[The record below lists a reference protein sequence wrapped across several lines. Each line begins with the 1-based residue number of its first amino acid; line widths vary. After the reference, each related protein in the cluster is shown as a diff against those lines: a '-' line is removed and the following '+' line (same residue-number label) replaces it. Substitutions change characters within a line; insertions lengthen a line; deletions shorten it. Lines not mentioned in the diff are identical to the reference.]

1 MIRQMIFNGVST
13 GDLRGVTVAKGSWGT
28 PKPRVVRE
36 SVPYRSGST
45 DLSAVGGKVYYDDR
59 DPQYVFNV
67 IGEDAEDTADLVS
80 DVVNWLYSEGDG
92 ILKDEHL
99 HGWKLTNCRCTDI
112 SYEYIDQARRV
123 VQLTAA
129 FAADPYMIS
138 EGAAFDI
145 ATFTGNRL
153 MLLNVDDFGATY
165 YDMGSPA
172 DYASYSDISVSDDG
186 LSASVM
192 LPFGGNVTQYAIP
205 TMGGIVTA
213 ASGGRYA
220 SVSGQD
226 DGYIYLQAVVPPP
239 STASTYGVTLTL
251 SKAVG
256 SSALSAVKVPYHIGS
271 GTEFKTASLD
281 AYSLICDGAPVLY
294 VNGAVVDTE
303 HFSVKSGINRLNV
316 THNTMPATLRY
327 STIKERL

>member
-28 PKPRVVRE
+28 PQPRVVRE

-80 DVVNWLYSEGDG
+80 DVINWLYSEGNG
-92 ILKDEHL
+92 VLKDEHL

-112 SYEYIDQARRV
+112 SYEYIDHARRV

-165 YDMGSPA
+165 YDMGSSA
-172 DYASYSDISVSDDG
+172 DYASYSDISISDDG
-186 LSASVM
+186 LSASVT
-192 LPFGGNVTQYAIP
+192 LPFGGSVTQYAIP

-213 ASGGRYA
+213 ASGGRY
-220 SVSGQD
+220 STVFGQD
-226 DGYIYLQAVVPPP
+226 DDYIYLQTVYPNG
-239 STASTYGVTLTL
+239 TASTYGVTLTL
-251 SKAVG
+251 CKAVG
-256 SSALSAVKVPYHIGS
+256 ASALSAVKVPYHVGS

-281 AYSLICDGAPVLY
+281 AYSLVCDGAPVLY
-294 VNGAVVDTE
+294 VNGVVVDTE

>member
-153 MLLNVDDFGATY
+153 MLLNVNDFGATY
-165 YDMGSPA
+165 YDMGSSA
-172 DYASYSDISVSDDG
+172 DYASYTDISVSDDG
-186 LSASVM
+186 LSASVT

-213 ASGGRYA
+213 ASGGRY
-220 SVSGQD
+220 STVFGQD
-226 DGYIYLQAVVPPP
+226 DDYIYLQAVYPNG
-239 STASTYGVTLTL
+239 TASTYGVSLTL

-256 SSALSAVKVPYHIGS
+256 ASALGAVKVPYHVGA

-281 AYSLICDGAPVLY
+281 AYSLVCDGVPVLY
-294 VNGAVVDTE
+294 VNGAIVDTE
-303 HFSVKSGINRLNV
+303 HFAVKSGNNRLSV

>member
-1 MIRQMIFNGVST
+1 M
-13 GDLRGVTVAKGSWGT
+13 
-28 PKPRVVRE
+28 
-36 SVPYRSGST
+36 
-45 DLSAVGGKVYYDDR
+45 
-59 DPQYVFNV
+59 
-67 IGEDAEDTADLVS
+67 
-80 DVVNWLYSEGDG
+80 
-92 ILKDEHL
+92 KDEHL

-153 MLLNVDDFGATY
+153 MLLDVGDFGATY

-172 DYASYSDISVSDDG
+172 DYASYSDISISDDG

-213 ASGGRYA
+213 ASGGRY
-220 SVSGQD
+220 STVLGQD
-226 DGYIYLQAVVPPP
+226 DDYIYLQTVYPNG
-239 STASTYGVTLTL
+239 TASTYGVSLTL

-256 SSALSAVKVPYHIGS
+256 ASALSAVKVPYHIGS

-281 AYSLICDGAPVLY
+281 AYSLVCDGAPVLY
-294 VNGAVVDTE
+294 VNGAAADTE
-303 HFSVKSGINRLNV
+303 HFAVKSGINRLNV

>member
-36 SVPYRSGST
+36 SVPYCSGST

-67 IGEDAEDTADLVS
+67 IGKDAEDTADLVS
-80 DVVNWLYSEGDG
+80 DVINWLYSEGDG
-92 ILKDEHL
+92 VLKDEHL

-153 MLLNVDDFGATY
+153 MLLDVGDFGATY
-165 YDMGSPA
+165 YDMGSSA
-172 DYASYSDISVSDDG
+172 DYASYSDISISDDG
-186 LSASVM
+186 LSASVT

-213 ASGGRYA
+213 ASGGRY
-220 SVSGQD
+220 STVFGQD
-226 DGYIYLQAVVPPP
+226 DDYIYLQAVYPNG
-239 STASTYGVTLTL
+239 TASTYGVTLTL

-256 SSALSAVKVPYHIGS
+256 ASALSAVKVPYHVGS

-281 AYSLICDGAPVLY
+281 AYSLVCDGAPVLY

-303 HFSVKSGINRLNV
+303 HFAAKSGVNRINV

>member
-80 DVVNWLYSEGDG
+80 DVIGWLYSDGDG
-92 ILKDEHL
+92 ILTDEHL

-153 MLLNVDDFGATY
+153 MLLDVNDFGATY

-172 DYASYSDISVSDDG
+172 NYASYSDISISDDG
-186 LSASVM
+186 LSANVT
-192 LPFGGNVTQYAIP
+192 LPFGENVTQYAIP

-213 ASGGRYA
+213 ASGGRY
-220 SVSGQD
+220 STVFGQD
-226 DGYIYLQAVVPPP
+226 DDYIYLQTVYPNG
-239 STASTYGVTLTL
+239 TASTYGVSLTL

-256 SSALSAVKVPYHIGS
+256 ASALSAVKVPYHVGG

-281 AYSLICDGAPVLY
+281 AYSLICDGVPVLY
-294 VNGAVVDTE
+294 VNGAIVDTE
-303 HFSVKSGINRLNV
+303 HFAVKSGVNRLNV

>member
-67 IGEDAEDTADLVS
+67 IGEDAEDTADLLA
-80 DVVNWLYSEGDG
+80 DVINWLYSEGDG
-92 ILKDEHL
+92 VLKDEHL

-153 MLLNVDDFGATY
+153 MLLSVHDFGATY
-165 YDMGSPA
+165 YDMGTSA
-172 DYASYSDISVSDDG
+172 DYASYSDISISDDG

-192 LPFGGNVTQYAIP
+192 LPFGGSVTQYAIP

-213 ASGGRYA
+213 ASGGRY
-220 SVSGQD
+220 STVFGQD
-226 DGYIYLQAVVPPP
+226 DDYIYLQAVYPNG
-239 STASTYGVTLTL
+239 TASTYGVSLTL

-256 SSALSAVKVPYHIGS
+256 ASALSAVKVPYHVGA

-281 AYSLICDGAPVLY
+281 AYSLVCDGAPVLY

-303 HFSVKSGINRLNV
+303 HFSVKSGNNRLGV

>member
-129 FAADPYMIS
+129 FAADPYMTS

-153 MLLNVDDFGATY
+153 MLLNVNDFGATY

-172 DYASYSDISVSDDG
+172 DYASYTDISVSDDG
-186 LSASVM
+186 LSASVT

-213 ASGGRYA
+213 ASGGRY
-220 SVSGQD
+220 STVFGQD
-226 DGYIYLQAVVPPP
+226 DDYIYLQTVYPNG
-239 STASTYGVTLTL
+239 TASTYGVSLSL

-256 SSALSAVKVPYHIGS
+256 ASALSAVKVPYHVGV

-281 AYSLICDGAPVLY
+281 AYSLVCDGVPVLY

-303 HFSVKSGINRLNV
+303 HFAVKSGVNRLNV

>member
-67 IGEDAEDTADLVS
+67 IGEDAEDTSDLVS

-153 MLLNVDDFGATY
+153 MLLNVNDFGATY
-165 YDMGSPA
+165 YDMGSSA
-172 DYASYSDISVSDDG
+172 DYASYTDISVSDDG
-186 LSASVM
+186 LSASVT

-213 ASGGRYA
+213 ASGGRY
-220 SVSGQD
+220 STVFGQD
-226 DGYIYLQAVVPPP
+226 DDYIYLQAVYPNG
-239 STASTYGVTLTL
+239 TASTYGVTLTL
-251 SKAVG
+251 GKAVG
-256 SSALSAVKVPYHIGS
+256 ASALSAVKVPYHIGG

-281 AYSLICDGAPVLY
+281 AYSLVCDGVPVLY

-303 HFSVKSGINRLNV
+303 HFAVKSGVNRLNV

>member
-59 DPQYVFNV
+59 DPQYTFNI

-80 DVVNWLYSEGDG
+80 DVTNWLYSEGDG
-92 ILKDEHL
+92 VLKDEHL

-153 MLLNVDDFGATY
+153 MLLDVNDFGATY

-172 DYASYSDISVSDDG
+172 DYASYADISISDDG
-186 LSASVM
+186 LSVTVT

-213 ASGGRYA
+213 ASGGRY
-220 SVSGQD
+220 STVFGQD
-226 DGYIYLQAVVPPP
+226 DDYIYLQAVYPNG
-239 STASTYGVTLTL
+239 TASTYGVTLTL

-256 SSALSAVKVPYHIGS
+256 ASALSAVKVPYHVGG

-281 AYSLICDGAPVLY
+281 AYSLVCDGAPVLY
-294 VNGAVVDTE
+294 VNGAAVDTE
-303 HFSVKSGINRLNV
+303 HFAVNSGNNRLSV
-316 THNTMPATLRY
+316 MHNTMPATLRY

>member
-1 MIRQMIFNGVST
+1 MIKQITFNGKST
-13 GDLRGVTVAKGSWGT
+13 GDFRGVTVASGSWGA

-80 DVVNWLYSEGDG
+80 DVIGWLYSEGDG
-92 ILKDEHL
+92 ILTDEYL

-123 VQLTAA
+123 VQLTAT

-153 MLLNVDDFGATY
+153 MLLDVGDFGATY

-172 DYASYSDISVSDDG
+172 DYASYSDISISDDG
-186 LSASVM
+186 LSASVT
-192 LPFGGNVTQYAIP
+192 LPFGENVTQYAIP

-213 ASGGRYA
+213 ASGGRY
-220 SVSGQD
+220 STVFGQD
-226 DGYIYLQAVVPPP
+226 DDYIYLQAVYPNG
-239 STASTYGVTLTL
+239 TASTYGVTLAL

-256 SSALSAVKVPYHIGS
+256 SSALGAVKVPYHVGA

-281 AYSLICDGAPVLY
+281 AYSLVCDGVPVLY
-294 VNGAVVDTE
+294 VNGAAVDTE
-303 HFSVKSGINRLNV
+303 HFAVKSGNNRLNV